1 MHSASYR
8 AKQMQNRSLTPSPVS
23 GSSEIP
29 KFSSPF
35 TQRKGYRESSAT
47 ICSRTSPL
55 TDRVLAVLLVSSS
68 LNGREQVEGHNPSNV
83 CCCSQNLFIFGLSL
97 VGYVLLCVRL
107 TIFLLHPSKVFAPI
121 RPPSTWHFFFVPRR
135 ASPSSCKLAPTSSRR
150 RDFGIPLSTP
160 HAYASEANKALERNR
175 QNPACCLDQ
184 SS

>member
-1 MHSASYR
+1 
-8 AKQMQNRSLTPSPVS
+8 MQNRSLTPSPVS

-55 TDRVLAVLLVSSS
+55 SDRVLAVFLVSSS

-97 VGYVLLCVRL
+97 VGYVILCVRL
-107 TIFLLHPSKVFAPI
+107 QNLKLMGEQRGLPLIVSLDMEHGEVMARSFRNLHD
-121 RPPSTWHFFFVPRR
+121 RPLCAVVGADPLTQQRR
-135 ASPSSCKLAPTSSRR
+135 TRHWR
-150 RDFGIPLSTP
+150 
-160 HAYASEANKALERNR
+160 
-175 QNPACCLDQ
+175 
-184 SS
+184 